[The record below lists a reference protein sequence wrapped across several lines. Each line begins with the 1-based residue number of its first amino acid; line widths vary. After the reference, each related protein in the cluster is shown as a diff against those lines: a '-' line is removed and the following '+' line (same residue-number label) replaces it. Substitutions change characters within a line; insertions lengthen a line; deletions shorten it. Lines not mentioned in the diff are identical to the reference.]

1 MSLPTWL
8 YLAKEMAASLASG
21 SQRMLHACGQVVIR
35 GCLCNPTGRKA
46 APRQHNAPMDKQEIA
61 TGLAFSVIIA
71 VFNDWVPL
79 DRCLRSLAEQKNA
92 PSFEVIIVDDGSREA
107 ASEFIRHWIDCYPL
121 TIVRQLHAGVSI
133 ARNRGVQI
141 SRAPVLIFVDADCRL
156 QINCLQA
163 LSSTIS
169 ASPQHSCFQLHLTGD
184 CSSGPV
190 GRAEELRLM
199 TVQNHLLEPNGCIRY
214 LNTAG
219 FAIRR
224 DRVDTQLLFD
234 PPVLRA
240 EDTLLLAN
248 LMQNGELPL
257 FVGSAIVQHAI
268 PLSLVEYLRKAIRS
282 AYLEG
287 RTFKIVASRGVR
299 IRVRHRERLR
309 ILLSMWKNSAQENIG
324 RSAWFLVVAKQALQR
339 IVSFSYRLLPVR
351 SS

>member
-1 MSLPTWL
+1 MGKHET
-8 YLAKEMAASLASG
+8 
-21 SQRMLHACGQVVIR
+21 
-35 GCLCNPTGRKA
+35 
-46 APRQHNAPMDKQEIA
+46 A

-141 SRAPVLIFVDADCRL
+141 SRAPVVIFVDADCRL

-163 LSSTIS
+163 LSSIIG

-199 TVQNHLLEPNGCIRY
+199 TVQNHLLQPNGCIRY
-214 LNTAG
+214 FFTAG

-224 DRVDTQLLFD
+224 DRVDTQLGLFY

-248 LMQNGELPL
+248 LIQNGELPL

-268 PLSLVEYLRKAIRS
+268 HLSLVEYLRKAIRS

-287 RTFKIVASRGVR
+287 RTFKIVGSRGVR

-309 ILLSMWKNSAQENIG
+309 MLLSMWKNSAQENIG
-324 RSAWFLVVAKQALQR
+324 RSACFLLVAKQALQR
-339 IVSFSYRLLPVR
+339 IVSFSYRLLPGPV
-351 SS
+351 